1 MNLIDF
7 LVNDLIVEDTREIR
21 ECQQIFL
28 KTRYNEKYF
37 DNQLLYITPSQLFR
51 ALNLPTKFVGIT
63 GTNGKTTTAFALS
76 YILYRLGYKVATQGT
91 EGFFINLKQVEGRTL
106 TTPTLLTTLKR
117 AVKYKPDF
125 FIMEVSSHGIAQG
138 RVDGIEWSLKIF
150 TSFSQDHLDYHGS
163 LEEYKRVKESFLA
176 DATPKVVLRNTPIN
190 FNRENG
196 IVVGEGLLERLGD
209 IKLVGDFNRENLALA
224 VAGALVLTGADL
236 DRIIEIAREF
246 EGVPG
251 RMEVVSTDPMIIVD
265 YAHTPDGMERVL
277 KSMEGRKVVVF
288 GAGGE
293 RDRGKRVKMGEVAGR
308 LAQFVILTNDNPR
321 CEPPSQIFAD
331 LVKGLEKVGTPYIIV
346 PNRVEAIKM
355 GVNLVKR
362 WEWLC
367 KREKGLERLEK
378 FEREAERPIG
388 VLFELEG
395 EGVVIENRVELQL
408 EVKREGREVKE
419 WKRVEILKKGE
430 LPKLHPSP
438 SSAPILFVLGK
449 GREDYIEYC
458 RRRVPYSDIQT
469 IREVLKCMGAV

>member
-1 MNLIDF
+1 
-7 LVNDLIVEDTREIR
+7 
-21 ECQQIFL
+21 
-28 KTRYNEKYF
+28 
-37 DNQLLYITPSQLFR
+37 
-51 ALNLPTKFVGIT
+51 
-63 GTNGKTTTAFALS
+63 
-76 YILYRLGYKVATQGT
+76 
-91 EGFFINLKQVEGRTL
+91 
-106 TTPTLLTTLKR
+106 
-117 AVKYKPDF
+117 
-125 FIMEVSSHGIAQG
+125 
-138 RVDGIEWSLKIF
+138 
-150 TSFSQDHLDYHGS
+150 
-163 LEEYKRVKESFLA
+163 
-176 DATPKVVLRNTPIN
+176 
-190 FNRENG
+190 
-196 IVVGEGLLERLGD
+196 
-209 IKLVGDFNRENLALA
+209 LALA